1 MRIAELSR
9 QTGVPVPTIKYYLRE
24 GLLPAGEATG
34 PNQAQY
40 GEEHVRRLRLI
51 RTLVT
56 VGGVSIAA
64 VGAVLD
70 AIDTDRPLHDRL
82 GVVQA
87 SVTRPSEDDTTD
99 HSRAAAR
106 RRVDELIAR
115 RKWHASGR
123 GAAGQRLVSVLA
135 AVDRL
140 NYQVP
145 DEMLDAYADAV
156 ERIATVDLDSIADR
170 NHPEDLVEGMVI
182 GTVLG
187 DEVLMAM
194 RRLAHQNESQRRYGR
209 RPD

>member
-1 MRIAELSR
+1 MQDVYGRGMRIAELSR

-115 RKWHASGR
+115 RKWHSSGR

-135 AVDRL
+135 AVD
-140 NYQVP
+140 
-145 DEMLDAYADAV
+145 
-156 ERIATVDLDSIADR
+156 RIATVDLDSIADR